1 MAGASTVLLG
11 VLGVYAVIFGFS
23 LLIGIGFLIMQGI
36 GLSAMCKKLNIG
48 STWMCYLPLFNFIP
62 MGRIAGKY
70 ENNIGKSNKKLGGWL
85 VALSILLFVAVIAF
99 VVLFAASLISL
110 ISSAN
115 SAILDGTDLAVNGI
129 AMFIPAIIFYL
140 ITFGLAIAQTVIYYI
155 VLWKIFSIFDDK
167 NAVLFLVLSIFF
179 NFLPSIFILV
189 IRNKEP
195 KCTLNQRLGIEEQ
208 IFDFE
213 PQQTEI

>member
-1 MAGASTVLLG
+1 MEGIILM
-11 VLGVYAVIFGFS
+11 LGVYAVIFGFS

-48 STWMCYLPLFNFIP
+48 STWMCYLPLFNYVP

-85 VALSILLFVAVIAF
+85 VALSILTVVAVIAF
-99 VVLFAASLISL
+99 VVLFAASIFSL
-110 ISSAN
+110 VSSAN
-115 SAILDGTDLAVNGI
+115 SAVLDSTDLAVNGI

-140 ITFGLAIAQTVIYYI
+140 ITLGLAIAQTVIYYI
-155 VLWKIFSIFDDK
+155 VLWKIFNVFDSN

-179 NFLPSIFILV
+179 NFLPPIFILL

-195 KCTLNQRLGIEEQ
+195 KYTINQRMGFEEP
-208 IFDFE
+208 IY
-213 PQQTEI
+213 TV